1 MRYLSWFII
10 LWSVLMFISYS
21 LFHNIITIICQQY
34 SQYILIDLTILL
46 WTPLN
51 LALACW
57 IMLASSSSVL
67 HPQKRPMV
75 DPRDL
80 RRCPWLHG
88 VWQRAPPASR
98 SSEAAT
104 WLRVRAELWTA
115 WGGKHLE
122 KTSWK
127 KKCVRYASGVL
138 CFRIPQFDITQELRE
153 TTEA

>member
-1 MRYLSWFII
+1 MI
-10 LWSVLMFISYS
+10 
-21 LFHNIITIICQQY
+21 HNIMISFNVHLIFTI
-34 SQYILIDLTILL
+34 SQYYHYYLPTILTIH
-46 WTPLN
+46 LN
-51 LALACW
+51 RSYNTTLNTSELS
-57 IMLASSSSVL
+57 IGMLDHVGIIFFSAPS
-67 HPQKRPMV
+67 PKRPMV

-115 WGGKHLE
+115 SGGKHLE

-127 KKCVRYASGVL
+127 KKCVRYASGIL

>member
-1 MRYLSWFII
+1 MIHNIMISFNVHLIFTII
-10 LWSVLMFISYS
+10 
-21 LFHNIITIICQQY
+21 NIITIICQQY